1 MIYTSVQRK
10 LYRSLRPL
18 TLEKFIERYHAAYG
32 TVMKINGSA
41 LFFVRDVNHIPPYI
55 LHTMFTNDIIYKDNI
70 MVSIARSEEP
80 FGVKGVF
87 KDELAPG
94 LKTFEIQMGYME
106 VVEVERLL
114 RKFNIDEKTVFYGLE
129 DIVTTN
135 ILWKIFSAIKRLAP
149 SFIQSH
155 KLPSHKLHGVVS
167 WVVM

>member
-1 MIYTSVQRK
+1 
-10 LYRSLRPL
+10 L

-129 DIVTTN
+129 DIFTTN